1 MWLRFQYLRVDN
13 AHVKWGVG
21 SMAKPRTPR
30 TQREKYAEELRLRR
44 TAADLTQEE
53 LGNQV
58 VCSPTLISHFEA
70 GRRLPRPDDAQ
81 RIDRALGT
89 DGFFARWLEDL
100 DSKYTDHFAAVAELE
115 QQATLIQQFALSL
128 VPGVFQTDG
137 YARALFRAYRPNH
150 TAEEL
155 DEDVVIRTRRSRI
168 LDTPLKPV
176 VWTLLDE
183 SVLRRRVGGPQVMA
197 EQLHK
202 IADLAEAG
210 RLRLHVLPYGVGA
223 HALQQSYLTL
233 MSFEDSAP
241 VAYVEAFLTGH
252 LMDDP
257 ALVTA
262 SQTAYALALSD
273 ALSQQESLAL
283 VRSAAEEHA
292 HGQQ

>member
-1 MWLRFQYLRVDN
+1 MDEHRT
-13 AHVKWGVG
+13 
-21 SMAKPRTPR
+21 PRTPR
-30 TQREKYAEELRLRR
+30 QKYGEELRLRR
-44 TAADLTQEE
+44 AAAQLTQEE
-53 LGNQV
+53 LGDQV

-70 GRRLPRPDDAQ
+70 GRRLPKPDDAQ

-100 DSKYTDHFAAVAELE
+100 ESKYADHFAAAAELE
-115 QQATLIQQFALSL
+115 QQAALIQQFALSL
-128 VPGVFQTDG
+128 VPGVLQTDD
-137 YARALFRAYRPNH
+137 YARAAFRAHRPNH

-155 DEDVVIRTRRSRI
+155 DEAVVIRTKRRRI
-168 LDTPLKPV
+168 LDGPTHPV

-183 SVLRRRVGGPQVMA
+183 AVLRRRVGGPEVMA
-197 EQLHK
+197 EQLHRV
-202 IADLAEAG
+202 ADMTEAG

-223 HALQQSYLTL
+223 HALLQSLLTL
-233 MSFEDSAP
+233 MNFEDAAP
-241 VAYVEAFLTGH
+241 VAYAEAFLTGH

-257 ALVTA
+257 ALVSA
-262 SQTAYALALSD
+262 CQTAYALALSD

>member
-1 MWLRFQYLRVDN
+1 M
-13 AHVKWGVG
+13 
-21 SMAKPRTPR
+21 SKPRAPR
-30 TQREKYAEELRLRR
+30 TQREKYGEELRLRR
-44 TAADLTQEE
+44 TAARLTQEE
-53 LGNQV
+53 LGEQV

-70 GRRLPRPDDAQ
+70 GRRLPKPDDAQ

-89 DGFFARWLEDL
+89 DGFFVRWLEDL
-100 DSKYTDHFAAVAELE
+100 ESKYADHFAAVAELE

-150 TAEEL
+150 TTEEL
-155 DEDVVIRTRRSRI
+155 DEAVVIRTKRARI
-168 LDTPLKPV
+168 LDGPLKPV
-176 VWTLLDE
+176 FWTLLDE
-183 SVLRRRVGGPQVMA
+183 SVLRRSVGGPQIMA
-197 EQLHK
+197 EQLYK

-223 HALQQSYLTL
+223 HALQQSLLTL
-233 MSFEDSAP
+233 MSFKDSAP
-241 VAYVEAFLTGH
+241 VAYAEAFLTGN

-257 ALVTA
+257 ALVAA

-283 VRSAAEEHA
+283 VRAAAEGHA

>member
-1 MWLRFQYLRVDN
+1 
-13 AHVKWGVG
+13 
-21 SMAKPRTPR
+21 MAKPRTPR
-30 TQREKYAEELRLRR
+30 TQREKYGEELRLRR
-44 TAADLTQEE
+44 AAADLTQEE

-70 GRRLPRPDDAQ
+70 GRRLPKPDDAQ

-89 DGFFARWLEDL
+89 DGFFVRWLEDL
-100 DSKYTDHFAAVAELE
+100 ESKYTDHFAVVAELE

-128 VPGVFQTDG
+128 VPGVFQTDD

-155 DEDVVIRTRRSRI
+155 DRDVVIRTKRARI
-168 LDTPLKPV
+168 LDGPLKPV

-183 SVLRRRVGGPQVMA
+183 SVLRRRVGGSQVMA

-202 IADLAEAG
+202 IADVAEAG
-210 RLRLHVLPYGVGA
+210 RLRLHVLPFGVGA
-223 HALQQSYLTL
+223 HSLLQSLLTL

-241 VAYVEAFLTGH
+241 VAYVEGFLTGN

-257 ALVTA
+257 TLVAA
-262 SQTAYALALSD
+262 SRTAYALALSD

-283 VRSAAEEHA
+283 VRAAAKEHD

>member
-1 MWLRFQYLRVDN
+1 MT
-13 AHVKWGVG
+13 
-21 SMAKPRTPR
+21 KPRTPR
-30 TQREKYAEELRLRR
+30 TQREKYGEELRLRR
-44 TAADLTQEE
+44 TTAGLTQEE
-53 LGNQV
+53 LGDQV

-70 GRRLPRPDDAQ
+70 GRRLPKPDDAQ

-89 DGFFARWLEDL
+89 DGFFVRWLEDL
-100 DSKYTDHFAAVAELE
+100 ESKYADHFAAAAELE

-137 YARALFRAYRPNH
+137 YARAVFRAYRPNH
-150 TAEEL
+150 TSEEL
-155 DEDVVIRTRRSRI
+155 DEAVVIRTKRARI
-168 LDTPLKPV
+168 LDGPLNPV

-183 SVLRRRVGGPQVMA
+183 SVLRRCVGGPEVMA

-202 IADLAEAG
+202 IADTAEAG
-210 RLRLHVLPYGVGA
+210 RVRLHVLPYGVGA

-233 MSFEDSAP
+233 MSFEDAAP

-257 ALVTA
+257 ALVAA
-262 SQTAYALALSD
+262 SQTAYALALGD
-273 ALSQQESLAL
+273 ALSHQESVAL
-283 VRSAAEEHA
+283 VRAAAEEHT